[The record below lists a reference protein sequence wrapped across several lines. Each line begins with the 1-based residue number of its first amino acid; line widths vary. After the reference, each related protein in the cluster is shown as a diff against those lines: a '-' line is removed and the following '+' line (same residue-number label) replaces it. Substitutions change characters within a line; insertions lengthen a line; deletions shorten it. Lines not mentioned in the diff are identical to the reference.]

1 MPVATANHFKGVVG
15 LALALPCSFLALPL
29 AADDDRSAFA
39 TFAQA
44 LSGEQTLLDWRSYA
58 YASIVPDFDWA
69 DRPEARAPDLSTL
82 AFGGVNRARFGSGRL
97 GVSVESSTY
106 SLREGARAG
115 GAFAPLKIT
124 ELAPVGLRQE
134 IFSPGV
140 VAQTRYGQFEL
151 GAVFAYQ
158 RFASWDFG
166 AFSASEVGLGV
177 LDDSSGRVE
186 SSFGQGVRAGMSRQ
200 LTPKLGFQAGYSSK
214 IDMDAFNT
222 YRGVYS
228 APGDFD
234 LPASLDTRLS
244 YRLGATTALT
254 LGVEYIQYSQVE
266 PFLSSTLP
274 NRVVAL
280 LGDGN
285 SPEFSWRDLTVYSA
299 EWSWTPSSNDAFALR
314 YSTRQQPTPESPA
327 LRRAL
332 AADFTDN
339 NVAVAYSRRLGPGL
353 KLGFAAS
360 YSPSSYF
367 LGFSDPFARPLDS
380 GEQIEAELLF
390 TALF

>member
-15 LALALPCSFLALPL
+15 LVLALPCSFLALPL

-44 LSGEQTLLDWRSYA
+44 LSGEQTLRDWRGYA
-58 YASIVPDFDWA
+58 YASIVPDFEWA
-69 DRPEARAPDLSTL
+69 DRPVARAPDLLTM
-82 AFGGVNRARFGSGRL
+82 AFGGATRQRFGNGRV
-97 GVSVESSTY
+97 GVSVETSTY

-115 GAFAPLKIT
+115 GAFAPLKLT

-134 IFSPGV
+134 VFSPGV

-166 AFSASEVGLGV
+166 SFSASEARLGL
-177 LDDSSGRVE
+177 LAEHNGRIE
-186 SSFGQGVRAGMSRQ
+186 SSFGQGVRAGVSHQ
-200 LTPKLGFQAGYSSK
+200 LTPKLGIQAGYSSK

-222 YRGVYS
+222 YRGIYS

-234 LPASLDTRLS
+234 QPASLDTRLS
-244 YRLGATTALT
+244 YQLGATTALT
-254 LGVEYIQYSQVE
+254 LGVAYIQYSQVE

-285 SPEFSWRDLTVYSA
+285 SPQFSWRDLTVYSA
-299 EWSWTPSSNDAFALR
+299 EWAWTPSSNDAFALR

-339 NVAVAYSRRLGPGL
+339 NLAVAYSRRLGPGL

>member
-15 LALALPCSFLALPL
+15 LALALPYSFLALP
-29 AADDDRSAFA
+29 AAAADDRSAFA

-44 LSGEQTLLDWRSYA
+44 LSGEQTLSDWRNYA

-69 DRPEARAPDLSTL
+69 DRPEARAPDLLTL
-82 AFGGVNRARFGSGRL
+82 AFGGVNRERFGNGRL
-97 GVSVESSTY
+97 GVSVETSTY

-115 GAFAPLKIT
+115 GAFAPLKLT

-134 IFSPGV
+134 VFSPGV
-140 VAQTRYGQFEL
+140 VAQTRFGQFEL

-166 AFSASEVGLGV
+166 TMSASEVRLGV
-177 LDDSSGRVE
+177 LQEHNGRVE
-186 SSFGQGVRAGMSRQ
+186 SSFGQGVRAGMSQQ
-200 LTPKLGFQAGYSSK
+200 LTPTIGVEASYSSK
-214 IDMDAFNT
+214 VDMDAFNT

-234 LPASLDTRLS
+234 MPASFATRLN

-254 LGVEYIQYSQVE
+254 LGLEYIQYSQVE

-274 NRVVAL
+274 NRVLAL

-285 SPEFSWRDLTVYSA
+285 SPEFTWRDLTVYSA
-299 EWSWTPSSNDAFALR
+299 EWSWAPTSTDAFALR
-314 YSTRQQPTPESPA
+314 YSTRQQPTPESAA

-332 AADFTDN
+332 SADFTDN
-339 NVAVAYSRRLGPGL
+339 NIAVAYSRLLGPGL

-367 LGFSDPFARPLDS
+367 LGFSDPFARPLES